1 MSKVPVIDFSKQ
13 DLLQSGSPEWNSVRV
28 QVLRALEDY
37 GCFEASIN
45 QLLEL
50 RRAVFGAAEELFDLP
65 LPTKKLC
72 VSESRFRGY
81 MGTAPPSRLHES
93 MSIDDAHI
101 AGNIE
106 QHLTNILWPQGNMSF
121 SKTMVSFTEL
131 ALRLEKTIKRMI
143 LESFGLEKHMDELIN
158 STNTNHHLRIIKYES
173 PETNEPTL
181 GVRLR
186 AHCDMNAL
194 TLLYQNEVDGLE
206 IRNKDGEWIKL
217 MPSANSFVVVIGE
230 SFSVWLNGRL
240 SSPYHRVTMN
250 GNKVR
255 YSIGLF
261 TSPKGGYLIEV
272 PKELVDDENPLLFK
286 PYDHDEFMAF
296 YSTQI
301 AQGALSVGLK
311 AYCSA

>member
-1 MSKVPVIDFSKQ
+1 MSKVPVIDFLKQ
-13 DLLQSGSPEWNSVRV
+13 DLLQPGSPEWNSVRV
-28 QVLRALEDY
+28 CVRRAMEDY
-37 GCFEASIN
+37 GSFEALIDR
-45 QLLEL
+45 LLEL
-50 RRAVFGAAEELFDLP
+50 RMAVFGAAEELFDLP

-81 MGTAPPSRLHES
+81 MLMAPPSRLHES

-101 AGNIE
+101 ARNIE
-106 QHLTNILWPQGNMSF
+106 QHLTNILWPQGNMNF

-158 STNTNHHLRIIKYES
+158 STNTNHHLRINKYES

-181 GVRLR
+181 GVPLH

-194 TLLYQNEVDGLE
+194 TLLYQNE
-206 IRNKDGEWIKL
+206 
-217 MPSANSFVVVIGE
+217 
-230 SFSVWLNGRL
+230 VWLNGRL

-255 YSIGLF
+255 YSIRLF

-301 AQGALSVGLK
+301 TQGALSVGLK

>member
-1 MSKVPVIDFSKQ
+1 MSKVPVIDFLKQ
-13 DLLQSGSPEWNSVRV
+13 DLLQPGSPEWNSVRV
-28 QVLRALEDY
+28 CVRRAMEDY
-37 GCFEASIN
+37 GSFEALIDR
-45 QLLEL
+45 LLEL
-50 RRAVFGAAEELFDLP
+50 RMAVFGAAEELFDLP

-81 MGTAPPSRLHES
+81 MLMAPPSRLHES

-101 AGNIE
+101 ARNIE
-106 QHLTNILWPQGNMSF
+106 QHLTNILWPQGNMNF

-158 STNTNHHLRIIKYES
+158 STNTNHHLRINKYES

-181 GVRLR
+181 G
-186 AHCDMNAL
+186 
-194 TLLYQNEVDGLE
+194 

-255 YSIGLF
+255 YSIRLF

-301 AQGALSVGLK
+301 TQGALSVGLK